1 MRSFLL
7 VSALLAISA
16 GAAQAQPGYYEG
28 GPRPRVGLELGFGL
42 QAGHIACE
50 SEGDFCDGYTKAG
63 GLNLNAAYFL
73 SPSFGLALDLWAMAR
88 TEDNFTFTHYV
99 NTIGIKW
106 RPVPI
111 LTLSAGIGSAH
122 ATYDYDG
129 VIQAQVTSGDA
140 FAVMGAASLDLI
152 GGRHWAL
159 SVEARFG
166 NGFYGDDNDNG
177 TADIV
182 GRNVG
187 FGVGLTFFRF

>member
-1 MRSFLL
+1 MRTLL
-7 VSALLAISA
+7 LASALVAISA
-16 GAAQAQPGYYEG
+16 GAAQAQRSEG
-28 GPRPRVGLELGFGL
+28 GPDPRVGLELGFGL

-50 SEGDFCDGYTKAG
+50 SEGDFCEDFTEAG
-63 GLNLNAAYFL
+63 GLNLNVSYFL
-73 SPSFGLALDLWAMAR
+73 SPTFGLALDLWGMAH
-88 TEDNFTFTHYV
+88 TEDDFTFSHYV
-99 NTIGIKW
+99 NTVGIKW

-122 ATYDYDG
+122 ASLKYDG
-129 VIQAQVTSGDA
+129 VFEAEATTEDA
-140 FAVMGAASLDLI
+140 FAIMGAASLDLI

-177 TADIV
+177 TADVV

-187 FGVGLTFFRF
+187 VGLGLTFFRF